1 MPKSPDYN
9 PNPKSPGTYFNT
21 GERSASI
28 NIIATGGRE
37 LAKLWYFLN
46 VCGCKLA

>member
-9 PNPKSPGTYFNT
+9 PNPILPGIFFNT
-21 GERSASI
+21 GEWST
-28 NIIATGGRE
+28 NTIIATEGRE

-46 VCGCKLA
+46 VCGRKLA